1 MVTISGPGFKTDH
14 IKMNY
19 KYIFKLL
26 LFMNLLLVGTSNIS
40 AQNQNKTESH
50 DFKVK
55 GFHLDLRIQV
65 MTPEALKEFATELSN
80 FGMNTLVME
89 WEGTYPFEKHATIS
103 NKYSYSR
110 EEVKDFINHCEKLGI
125 KVIPLQQTLGHV
137 EYILRNPRYSLLKED
152 KKDISQLCPMEVLGN
167 KELFTDLFTDLAAM
181 HNSEYIHIGGDETYL
196 LGHDAKCRAKV
207 EKEGKSKLFVDHMKM
222 ISEIVISLGK
232 KPVMW
237 ADIILK
243 YPEAA
248 AELPKETIFVDWN
261 YGWKVNHFGDV
272 SALQD
277 LGFDFWGAPSIRC
290 HPDNWYVTDW
300 PTHFKNQKDFI
311 PYAREANYEGMVMTS
326 WSTTGLYGFT
336 WDVGYD
342 VIDMVQIRNTYPLS
356 GFRISIASYA
366 EAVACKKPLDPKAFI
381 LDYGKERFGLKKKD
395 AQSLYDFL
403 FSPPELISNG
413 RPTNSPS
420 ISAMKKDFG
429 IVRNDLVVINPTK
442 HKKEF
447 EHFKLMA
454 DLRMHYLD
462 YKEVEAEYNSP
473 DFRTSQTPQLVEK
486 LNTIL
491 EDAQVLGERFFALN
505 KGFLY
510 DSELHEQNELRV
522 QQMRVLHDRLTKL
535 K

>member
-1 MVTISGPGFKTDH
+1 
-14 IKMNY
+14 MNY
-19 KYIFKLL
+19 KYIFKFL
-26 LFMNLLLVGTSNIS
+26 LFASLVLIGIEDVS
-40 AQNQNKTESH
+40 AQKQARTESH

-65 MTPEALKEFATELSN
+65 MTPAALKAFATELAG

-110 EEVKDFINHCEKLGI
+110 EEVKDFIDHCEKLGI

-137 EYILRNPRYSLLKED
+137 EYILRNSRYSDLKED
-152 KKDISQLCPMEVLGN
+152 RKDISQLCPMEVLGN
-167 KELFTDLFTDLAAM
+167 KALFTDLFTDLAEM
-181 HNSEYIHIGGDETYL
+181 HNSNYIHIGGDETYL
-196 LGHDAKCRAKV
+196 LGHDEKCKAKV

-222 ISEIVISLGK
+222 IAEIVIGLGK

-248 AELPKETIFVDWN
+248 AELPEETIFVDWN

-272 SALQD
+272 SKLQG
-277 LGFDFWGAPSIRC
+277 LGFSFWGAPSIRC

-300 PTHFKNQKDFI
+300 PTHFKNQKEFI

-356 GFRISIASYA
+356 GFRILVASYA
-366 EAVACKKPLDPKAFI
+366 EALASKDPIDPKAFI
-381 LDYGKERFGLKKKD
+381 LNYGKKRFGLKNNE
-395 AQSLYDFL
+395 SHTLYDFL
-403 FSPPELISNG
+403 YAPPELIANG
-413 RPTNSPS
+413 IPTKSPS
-420 ISAMKKDFG
+420 IESML
-429 IVRNDLVVINPTK
+429 NDYGKIRSQLVLVNPTK
-442 HKKEF
+442 NKKEF

-454 DLRMHYLD
+454 DLRIHYIEF
-462 YKEVEAEYNSP
+462 KAVESEYNSV
-473 DFRTSQTPQLVEK
+473 DFTTSQIPQLLKK
-486 LNTIL
+486 LTKIL
-491 EDAQVLGERFFALN
+491 DDAEVLGVRFSELN

-510 DSELHEQNELRV
+510 DSELNEQNELRV
-522 QQMRVLHDRLTKL
+522 QQMRVLHDRLAKL

>member
-1 MVTISGPGFKTDH
+1 MLVASLVLIGSSKT
-14 IKMNY
+14 
-19 KYIFKLL
+19 L
-26 LFMNLLLVGTSNIS
+26 
-40 AQNQNKTESH
+40 AQPQIDTKNE

-65 MTPEALKEFATELSN
+65 MTPEALKEFATELSD
-80 FGMNTLVME
+80 FGMNTIIME
-89 WEGTYPFEKHATIS
+89 WEGTYPFIKHATIS

-110 EEVKDFINHCEKLGI
+110 DEVKAFIDHCETLGI
-125 KVIPLQQTLGHV
+125 NVIPLQQTLGHV
-137 EYILRNPRYSLLKED
+137 EYILRNSRYSELKED
-152 KKDISQLCPMEVLGN
+152 RKDISQLCPMQVLGN
-167 KELFTDLFTDLAAM
+167 KALFTDLLTDLATM
-181 HNSEYIHIGGDETYL
+181 HNSDYIHIGGDETYL
-196 LGHDAKCRAKV
+196 LGHCDECAAKV
-207 EKEGKSKLFVDHMKM
+207 EEEGKSKLFVDHMKM
-222 ISEIVISLGK
+222 ISEIVIDLGK

-248 AELPKETIFVDWN
+248 SELPEETIFVDWN
-261 YGWKVNHFGDV
+261 YGWQVNHFGDV
-272 SALQD
+272 KQLQD
-277 LGFDFWGAPSIRC
+277 LGFEFWGAPSIRC

-300 PTHFKNQKDFI
+300 PTHFKNQRDFI

-356 GFRISIASYA
+356 GFRISVASYA
-366 EAVACKKPLDPKAFI
+366 KALASNKPLDPKAFI
-381 LDYGKERFGLKKKD
+381 MDYGKNRFGLKKKE

-413 RPTNSPS
+413 TPTHSSS
-420 ISAMKKDFG
+420 ISDMKKDFG
-429 IVRNDLVVINPTK
+429 KVRSQLIVINPK
-442 HKKEF
+442 NNIKEF

-462 YKEVEAEYNSP
+462 FKEVEAVYNSA
-473 DFRTSQTPQLVEK
+473 DFRRSQTPQLLQK
-486 LNTIL
+486 LTNIL
-491 EDAQVLGERFFALN
+491 EDAKVLGERFFALN

-510 DSELHEQNELRV
+510 DAELHEQNTLRV
-522 QQMRVLHDRLTKL
+522 QQMRVLYDRLAKS